1 MRSDAPTCWRGWG
14 RLLPLTLVV
23 VGLGTGCNP
32 YKKAIKIGM
41 KVVGDTVNEVD
52 VSEQAKKL
60 VGQPVAA
67 ADAAFGT
74 RIRTL
79 EEVTTHREMMTYP
92 VKNDVLGMFRWI
104 VEVENGRIVALAKA
118 QNDPGGGK
126 DVVKKTAM
134 KEMLTGKSPQELQ
147 TKEKFKKL
155 VLVLRDRANGNL
167 VRVYDVSGFTDL
179 MGAVYCVLEFD
190 SADRCKDVRLVGVPA
205 SSSGSAVGRN

>member
-1 MRSDAPTCWRGWG
+1 MISDAPTCWRGWG
-14 RLLPLTLVV
+14 RLLALTLVV

-52 VSEQAKKL
+52 VSEHAKRL
-60 VGQPVAA
+60 VGQPPAA

-104 VEVENGRIVALAKA
+104 VEVQNGRIAALAKA
-118 QNDPGGGK
+118 QNNPDGGK
-126 DVVKKTAM
+126 DIIEKTAL
-134 KEMLTGKSPQELQ
+134 KQLLVGKTPEELQ
-147 TKEKFKKL
+147 SKDKFKKL
-155 VLVLRDRANGNL
+155 ILVLRDRAGGNL
-167 VRVYDVSGFTDL
+167 IRVYDVSGFKDL

-190 SADRCKDVRLVGVPA
+190 SADRCKDIRLVGVPA
-205 SSSGSAVGRN
+205 ASSGSTVGRN